1 MVESTPRPS
10 NNEFTIGW
18 VCALLKE
25 YIAAR
30 EILDEIYDERNGFL
44 RAEDGANYYTR
55 GRVGPHKVVI
65 GCLPAG
71 KYGLVSTS
79 GVAED
84 MKRRFLSIRLVFMVG
99 IGGGV
104 PNATTDVRLGDV
116 VIGTRVVQY
125 GFGKRTPDGFKITGE
140 TFSPAPEFRPSIDA
154 LRRRLS
160 IGTDLHANLEAT
172 FDKSQPTR
180 DTFRRPAAH
189 TDRLYA
195 PEYVHTRDCECT
207 GEQAEWHLHLI
218 QRPPR
223 RNRLIEVHEGTIAS
237 ADQVMKDAKTR
248 DQLAHELE
256 AICFEMEAAGLSDTF
271 NWIAIRG
278 ICDYADAHKNDQWH
292 GYAAAAA
299 AVCAKEL
306 LLTIP
311 PVNPTGM
318 ERVSEHKRWE
328 VDRADFMRVLEKLP
342 TGIVT
347 TMHSALIGTCVLLAI
362 FGQLIWSFYL
372 WMLSV
377 AANIHS
383 PDFNPPMKAAQPMEG
398 PTQQFGGAPIHIN
411 IHVAQQA
418 VSHARRQSEVDWIE
432 SPHQCPTEFS
442 TVQWNGAEREKVLG
456 STAELLQGVRT
467 LMGKEISRNIS
478 ISIPHDTG
486 GPLSPVDSS
495 CDPFDRVPWQRQD
508 ASNERSDSVS
518 SASKPPVPP
527 RSKKPR
533 GYVSRRNTQIP
544 VPNSIARRNK
554 QSAEHKSNKS
564 QEAGEEVPE
573 IVALINEFRGRAS
586 ISAYGNVHVRGQEFF
601 GQFVVDG
608 LSIAAPSATL
618 QYESL
623 EDLNGDYEIDT
634 GSSSVGPNDVKIA
647 AHNSGGKTVSLSGEI
662 MPPAPSG
669 QGVAGVIR
677 FSIRRY

>member
-1 MVESTPRPS
+1 MGEFTPRPS
-10 NNEFTIGW
+10 DNEFTIGW

-30 EILDEIYDERNGFL
+30 EILDEIYDERTGFL

-84 MKRRFLSIRLVFMVG
+84 MKRRFLSIRLVLMVG

-125 GFGKRTPDGFKITGE
+125 GFGKRTPEGFKITGE
-140 TFSPAPEFRPSIDA
+140 TFSPAPEFRPSISV
-154 LRRRLS
+154 LSMRLS
-160 IGTDLHANLEAT
+160 NGADLHKNLEAI

-207 GEQAEWHLHLI
+207 SGQVEWNPLLI
-218 QRPPR
+218 QRSPR
-223 RNRLIEVHEGTIAS
+223 SNGLIRVHEGTIAS

-306 LLTIP
+306 LLVIP
-311 PVNPTGM
+311 PAVSTPTKPPSDP
-318 ERVSEHKRWE
+318 EQWTF
-328 VDRADFMRVLEKLP
+328 DLPDFRQLLEKTP
-342 TGIVT
+342 SGIAKTV
-347 TMHSALIGTCVLLAI
+347 HSAFVGLCVLLAI
-362 FGQLIWSFYL
+362 FGQLIWSFYV

-377 AANIHS
+377 AADIRS
-383 PDFNPPMKAAQPMEG
+383 PAFSPPVKAAQLAEG
-398 PTQQFGGAPIHIN
+398 HTQQFGGAPIHIN
-411 IHVAQQA
+411 IYVDQQA
-418 VSHARRQSEVDWIE
+418 VSHARRQSEANWLE

-442 TVQWNGAEREKVLG
+442 TVQWNGAGRDKVSG
-456 STAELLQGVRT
+456 STAELLQGVRA
-467 LMGKEISRNIS
+467 LIGKEISRNIS
-478 ISIPHDTG
+478 ISIPHDIG
-486 GPLSPVDSS
+486 DPLSPIDSS
-495 CDPFDRVPWQRQD
+495 CDPLERVPI
-508 ASNERSDSVS
+508 ERTESVS

-533 GYVSRRNTQIP
+533 GYISRRNTQIP
-544 VPNSIARRNK
+544 VPNSMAKRNK
-554 QSAEHKSNKS
+554 LSAENENHKLPES
-564 QEAGEEVPE
+564 GEEVPE

-586 ISAYGNVHVRGQEFF
+586 V
-601 GQFVVDG
+601 
-608 LSIAAPSATL
+608 
-618 QYESL
+618 
-623 EDLNGDYEIDT
+623 
-634 GSSSVGPNDVKIA
+634 
-647 AHNSGGKTVSLSGEI
+647 
-662 MPPAPSG
+662 
-669 QGVAGVIR
+669 
-677 FSIRRY
+677 